1 LLSVQQS
8 RFDNVWTCEEQRSYD
23 GERRTV
29 KKTLQLTPSEDR
41 ALTEAA
47 DEQGATWSD
56 YSRELLLHRSA
67 AVVAATRRSPE
78 AKAIIKALDDAAYE
92 HNANG
97 NNLNQIARH
106 LNTTGDLRDWG
117 ELREALTLQ
126 RKAAELHIVA
136 LQRVLGL

>member
-1 LLSVQQS
+1 MA
-8 RFDNVWTCEEQRSYD
+8 RYERSFD

-29 KKTLQLTPSEDR
+29 TKTVKLTPSEER
-41 ALTEAA
+41 ELSQAA
-47 DEQGATWSD
+47 QEQGATWSD
-56 YSRELLLHRSA
+56 YARELLLHRSA

-78 AKAIIKALDDAAYE
+78 AKAIIKALDDAAFE

-117 ELREALTLQ
+117 ELREALDRQ
-126 RKAAELHIVA
+126 NKAAELHIVA